1 MFSRS
6 RDESGI
12 AMITALLVSLV
23 VLSLSVAVVGLS
35 LHNTNQSSQDRKRTQ
50 AIHAAEA
57 GIDAYFLS
65 LTTASGAAMCSP
77 TLYDGNLPSTPGASY
92 DLTITLY
99 STWPP
104 ADGTQISCVDP
115 LSATPLGAQVIS
127 KGTAVTGSSIA
138 VSRTMETEV
147 KLTPV
152 YKGLGQAI
160 FSHTLLN
167 LLNQLTLN
175 GNVSNDGD
183 VYTNGNFSLA
193 NNTSISGSVYAQG
206 GANIGQGIVKQDVW
220 AKNAVSL
227 TSGIAVFGN
236 TTSSVS
242 SIMLSN
248 NSHVYGNAKAGT
260 TITGGTI
267 DGTKTANS
275 PSGAPPLLPF
285 PKITYDAKA
294 WTDAGYTIQNFSSCV
309 LAQAFIDAMPVGN
322 YVVRVTPTCAL
333 IWGTNSTVNIKGNLA
348 IITDG
353 SITTQNQTTWN
364 SVGGAWNLYLLVP
377 YRAGLNCTKPSPYDI
392 SVSNKTNFNNGMKL
406 FVYSQCNVDFGN
418 NNAEGVNGQIIGGTV
433 TITNNMTLNY
443 RPLVVPG
450 FNLTGYSEQTSYL
463 REIVNQ

>member
-35 LHNTNQSSQDRKRTQ
+35 LHNTNQSSEDRKRIQ

-57 GIDAYFLS
+57 GIDAYFLA

-104 ADGTQISCVDP
+104 ADGTQIACVDP
-115 LSATPLGAQVIS
+115 LSATPLGAQVLS
-127 KGTAVTGSSIA
+127 KGTAVTGSGLA

-147 KLTPV
+147 KLTAL

-167 LLNQLTLN
+167 FQNQLTIN

-206 GANIGQGIVKQDVW
+206 GANISQGIVKQDVW
-220 AKNAVSL
+220 AKNSVSL
-227 TSGIAVFGN
+227 TSGIAIFGN
-236 TTSSVS
+236 TTSSTS
-242 SIMLSN
+242 SITLSSN
-248 NSHVYGNAKAGT
+248 AHIYGNAKAGT
-260 TITGGTI
+260 SVTGGTI
-267 DGTKTANS
+267 DGTTTANS
-275 PSGAPPLLPF
+275 PSGAPPQLPF
-285 PKITYDAKA
+285 PQITYDPKP
-294 WTDAGYTIQNFSSCV
+294 WQDAGYTIMNFATCA
-309 LAQAFIDAMPVGN
+309 LATAFINAMPAGN
-322 YVVRVTPTCAL
+322 YVVRVTPACAMS
-333 IWGTNSTVNIKGNLA
+333 WASNSVVNVQGNLA

-353 SITTQNQTTWN
+353 SITTINQTTWN
-364 SVGGAWNLYLLVP
+364 GVGGGWTVFFLVP

-392 SVSNKTNFNNGMKL
+392 SISNNTNFNNGLKV

-433 TITNNMTLNY
+433 TITNQMTLNY
-443 RPLVVPG
+443 RPIVVPG